1 MRYSGSL
8 DIVLA
13 IAVALITMAL
23 AFTGVQLGIVQA
35 VLGALFVLVV
45 PGYTL
50 TAAFLWRRDPGIA
63 RRLTLS
69 IGLSMAVSII
79 GGFILHWLP
88 GGLSPVSW
96 AVLLGG
102 VSLAG
107 GVVALVRRGHA
118 DEEALTPEKAP
129 ASPEPRTITVNL
141 RDVALFALAAFVL
154 VAAFWVARNG
164 ALNQDQ
170 PGFTQLW
177 LTWAPDAGPY
187 TAAVGVRNEESRTY
201 SYRLRVEEDGEVL
214 LSEPLIELAPGE
226 HWETTVN
233 LPAGPE
239 SGKVTAL
246 LYRLDAPQTVHRRA
260 TLSRE
265 IG

>member
-1 MRYSGSL
+1 MRYSRSP
-8 DIVLA
+8 DIILA
-13 IAVALITMAL
+13 IVVALITMAL
-23 AFTGVQLGIVQA
+23 AFTGVQLGIIQA

-69 IGLSMAVSII
+69 IGLSMATAIT

-96 AVLLGG
+96 AALLGG
-102 VSLAG
+102 ISLVG
-107 GVVALVRRGHA
+107 GAIAIMRRGYA
-118 DEEALTPEKAP
+118 EEEEAPTPP
-129 ASPEPRTITVNL
+129 GPRTITINL
-141 RDVALFALAAFVL
+141 REVALFVLAVFVL
-154 VAAFWVARNG
+154 IAAVWVARNG

-187 TAAVGVRNEESRTY
+187 TAAVGVRNEEGRTY

-246 LYRLDAPQTVHRRA
+246 LYRLDAPQTIHRRA